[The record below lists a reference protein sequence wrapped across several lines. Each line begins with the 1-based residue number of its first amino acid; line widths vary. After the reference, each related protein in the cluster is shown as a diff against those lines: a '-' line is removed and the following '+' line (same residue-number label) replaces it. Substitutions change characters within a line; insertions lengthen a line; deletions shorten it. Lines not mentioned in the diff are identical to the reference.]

1 MKKSPKRSGKRT
13 AKKKKKP
20 VATIGNLINDAIR
33 DTNIRSALYKNP
45 RAVAKRYGLTGEE
58 AKAMQILKRSL
69 LSTLDRNQVK
79 QLEAIIQMPSAGAGW
94 GSCTP
99 QTCVPN
105 QCSPDTC
112 LPNCTPVCIPS
123 CAPQGCSPTGCLP
136 GHPA

>member
-13 AKKKKKP
+13 AQKKKP

-33 DTNIRSALYKNP
+33 DTDIRSALYKNP

-58 AKAMQILKRSL
+58 GKAMQILKRSL

-79 QLEAIIQMPSAGAGW
+79 QLEAIIQMPAAGAGW

-99 QTCVPN
+99 KTCAPGTE
-105 QCSPDTC
+105 CTPLCT
-112 LPNCTPVCIPS
+112 PNCIPI
-123 CAPQGCSPTGCLP
+123 CHPGCSPGF
-136 GHPA
+136 PA

>member
-13 AKKKKKP
+13 AEKKKP

-33 DTNIRSALYKNP
+33 DTDIRSALYKNP

-58 AKAMQILKRSL
+58 GKAMQILKRSL

-79 QLEAIIQMPSAGAGW
+79 QLEAIIQMPSTGAGW
-94 GSCTP
+94 GSCSP

-105 QCSPDTC
+105 QCNPDVCNPNVIC
-112 LPNCTPVCIPS
+112 LPTP
-123 CAPQGCSPTGCLP
+123 CAPNPCAPHG
-136 GHPA
+136 PA